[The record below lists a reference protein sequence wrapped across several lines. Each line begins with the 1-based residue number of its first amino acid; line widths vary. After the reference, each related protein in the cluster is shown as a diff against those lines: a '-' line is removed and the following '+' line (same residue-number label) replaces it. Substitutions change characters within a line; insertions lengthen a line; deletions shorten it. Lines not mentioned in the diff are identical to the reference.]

1 MCAPSNVAVDQ
12 LTEKIH
18 ASGLRVVRLCAK
30 SREAVSSPVE
40 FLTLHY
46 QVRHLETN
54 AKSELHKL
62 QQLKDEQG
70 ELSSVDEKRYKSL
83 KRAAEK
89 EILTVKFPFFQ
100 VFFFSFNKNF

>member
-1 MCAPSNVAVDQ
+1 
-12 LTEKIH
+12 
-18 ASGLRVVRLCAK
+18 VVRLCAK

-46 QVRHLETN
+46 QVRHLQTPDT
-54 AKSELHKL
+54 SELAKL

-70 ELSSVDEKRYKSL
+70 ELSSADEKRYKFL

-89 EILTVKFPFFQ
+89 EILHVILHLIIVNILNLL
-100 VFFFSFNKNF
+100 VFIAC